1 MAKAT
6 ACKEIQ
12 GSRIPDLYGS
22 INNTFKYKGFDLSI
36 LVHILLVV
44 KYWMV
49 FIILYYMAIM

>member
-49 FIILYYMAIM
+49 FIIPYYMAIM